1 MRQISPQLMNIHR
14 LFTFIDEN
22 ANREIYPKTIM
33 DKIYKI
39 VQLLNKTSVAISYDR
54 LFFVSFL
61 EQF

>member
-1 MRQISPQLMNIHR
+1 
-14 LFTFIDEN
+14 
-22 ANREIYPKTIM
+22 M

>member
-1 MRQISPQLMNIHR
+1 MNIHR